1 MIPIGQSNEN
11 TEYSCFDHMDKATTE
26 PGEARRVLKFHK
38 LIKKSY
44 VALGLALAFAL
55 GASLSYA
62 SKHNNKNLDSK
73 KEVAFLVDVSIANM
87 QVVPDSLTAVGHLE
101 AYKNVDL
108 SFNINGIIKKLYF
121 KDGQQVQQG
130 ALIATL
136 NDTVDQSNVAVA
148 QATLLGSKS
157 VYESNLKLS
166 KQMAVAKVT
175 LVKTQS
181 QWLQDKA
188 NLELQKR
195 TLDLKK
201 LYAPF
206 SGYLG
211 VFKLKEGAYVA
222 QGQSLVSLRQISPV
236 RVIYSLPST
245 DQSLVE
251 LAQSVEITSNAL
263 PGQSFEGLVSYR
275 AQYINPASGTL
286 AIEATV
292 KNPNFVLLP
301 GMFVQVTQVIDPN
314 RKLLVIPSI
323 SLQTDIGGEFV
334 YLVKDKHWVG
344 DKLYA
349 VVAQRKIESEL
360 VANNLTAI
368 KKGIKTGDWIISSGQ
383 QKLHDGAKIIIANGK
398 KLQDSLIN
406 KPASSTKS
414 SKH

>member
-1 MIPIGQSNEN
+1 M
-11 TEYSCFDHMDKATTE
+11 M
-26 PGEARRVLKFHK
+26 HK
-38 LIKKSY
+38 GVRSVVSILIKKFY
-44 VALGLALAFAL
+44 VALGSACIL
-55 GASLSYA
+55 GISLSYA
-62 SKHNNKNLDSK
+62 TPHNNKEL
-73 KEVAFLVDVSIANM
+73 AFLVDASIAKM

-108 SFNINGIIKKLYF
+108 SFNINGLIKKLYF
-121 KDGQQVQQG
+121 KDGMQVKQG
-130 ALIATL
+130 ALVATL
-136 NDTVDQSNVAVA
+136 DDSIDQSNVAVA

-166 KQMAVAKVT
+166 KKMAVAKVT

-188 NLELQKR
+188 NLELQQR
-195 TLDLKK
+195 TLNLKK

-206 SGYLG
+206 DGYLG
-211 VFKLKEGAYVA
+211 VFDVKEGAYV
-222 QGQSLVSLRQISPV
+222 GIGNKVVTLRQISPV
-236 RVIYSLPST
+236 RVNYSLPST

-263 PGQSFEGLVSYR
+263 PGQVFEGLVSYR
-275 AQYINPASGTL
+275 AQYIAPASGTL

-301 GMFVQVTQVIDPN
+301 GMFVQVTQIIDPN
-314 RKLLVIPSI
+314 RKLLLIPSI
-323 SLQTDIGGEFV
+323 ALQTDISGEFV
-334 YLVKDKHWVG
+334 YLVKDKHRVG

-349 VVAQRKIESEL
+349 TVVQRKIESEL

-368 KKGIKTGDWIISSGQ
+368 NKGIKAGDWVVSSGQ

-398 KLQDSLIN
+398 KLHDSSMTKN
-406 KPASSTKS
+406 GSSAES

>member
-1 MIPIGQSNEN
+1 MFMMHKGVRPVMPVLINKIFVSVGLVCALSINL
-11 TEYSCFDHMDKATTE
+11 CFGSPKN
-26 PGEARRVLKFHK
+26 K
-38 LIKKSY
+38 
-44 VALGLALAFAL
+44 
-55 GASLSYA
+55 GA
-62 SKHNNKNLDSK
+62 
-73 KEVAFLVDVSIANM
+73 AFLVDASIAKM
-87 QVVPDSLTAVGHLE
+87 QVVPDTLTAVGHLE
-101 AYKNVDL
+101 AYRNVDL
-108 SFNINGIIKKLYF
+108 SFNINGLIKKLYF

-136 NDTVDQSNVAVA
+136 DDTVDQSNVAVA

-188 NLELQKR
+188 TLELQKR

-211 VFKLKEGAYVA
+211 IFKLKEGAYVA
-222 QGQSLVSLRQISPV
+222 QGQDLVSLRQISPV
-236 RVIYSLPST
+236 RVNYSLPST

-251 LAQSVEITSNAL
+251 LAQSVIITSSAL
-263 PGQSFEGLVSYR
+263 PNQKFEGLVSYR
-275 AQYINPASGTL
+275 AQYIDKATGTL
-286 AIEATV
+286 AVEATV

-301 GMFVQVTQVIDPN
+301 GMFVQVTQVIDPD

-349 VVAQRKIESEL
+349 TVVQRPIDSKL
-360 VANNLTAI
+360 VADNLTAI
-368 KKGIKTGDWIISSGQ
+368 NKGVKAGDWVISSGQ
-383 QKLHDGAKIIIANGK
+383 QKLNDGAQIIIANGK
-398 KLQDSLIN
+398 KLHDSFMT
-406 KPASSTKS
+406 KTGSSAKS

>member
-1 MIPIGQSNEN
+1 MMHKGVRSVMSIDQSNEK
-11 TEYSCFDHMDKATTE
+11 TGYSRFGKIYKTASESGEVCIGIKFD
-26 PGEARRVLKFHK
+26 K
-38 LIKKSY
+38 LIKKFC
-44 VALGLALAFAL
+44 VALGLACVL
-55 GASLSYA
+55 GISLSYA
-62 SKHNNKNLDSK
+62 SSNNKK
-73 KEVAFLVDVSIANM
+73 VAFLVDASIAQM

-101 AYKNVDL
+101 AYKNVNL
-108 SFNINGIIKKLYF
+108 SFNTNGLIKKLYF
-121 KDGQQVQQG
+121 KNGMQVKQG
-130 ALIATL
+130 ALVATL
-136 NDTVDQSNVAVA
+136 DDSVDQSNVAVA

-175 LVKTQS
+175 LVTTQS

-188 NLELQKR
+188 TLELQKR

-206 SGYLG
+206 DGYLG
-211 VFKLKEGAYVA
+211 VFDVKEGAYVGIGNKVVA
-222 QGQSLVSLRQISPV
+222 LRQISPV
-236 RVIYSLPST
+236 RVNYSLPST

-263 PGQSFEGLVSYR
+263 PGQVFEGLVSYR
-275 AQYINPASGTL
+275 AQYIDPASGTL

-334 YLVKDKHWVG
+334 YLVKDKHMVG

-349 VVAQRKIESEL
+349 TVVQRKIESEL

-368 KKGIKTGDWIISSGQ
+368 KKGIKAGDWIISSGQ
-383 QKLHDGAKIIIANGK
+383 QKLHDGAQIIIANGK
-398 KLQDSLIN
+398 KLHNSLMT
-406 KPASSTKS
+406 KAGSSAKS